1 MSFAARLNPSTGMNF
16 GGNGTLLRLYG
27 RIGELGMSDESI
39 LLARYGEIKLQI
51 FDLQTELTEIEQ
63 ALERH
68 VTQNGPLVGSGFV
81 AEYKIGRRKVD
92 HEAVAKENGVP
103 QEIIERHT
111 KTRETVAWAKVTK
124 EAGIPQ
130 VVLDMYTEVG
140 DGRLEVKPIID

>member
-39 LLARYGEIKLQI
+39 LLARYGAESKKRIKLQI

-68 VTQNGPLVGSGFV
+68 VTQNGPVW
-81 AEYKIGRRKVD
+81 
-92 HEAVAKENGVP
+92 
-103 QEIIERHT
+103 
-111 KTRETVAWAKVTK
+111 WA
-124 EAGIPQ
+124 
-130 VVLDMYTEVG
+130 
-140 DGRLEVKPIID
+140 